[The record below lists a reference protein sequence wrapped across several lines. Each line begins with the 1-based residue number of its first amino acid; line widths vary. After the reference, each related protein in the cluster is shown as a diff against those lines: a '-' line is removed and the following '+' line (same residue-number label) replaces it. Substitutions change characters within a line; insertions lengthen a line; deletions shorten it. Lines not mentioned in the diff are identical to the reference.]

1 MTSETHGRFKRWF
14 WRPPRPHGEVIADRQ
29 VSNLELLYDLV
40 YVALIGQAAHHLAE
54 HVTFRG
60 LAEFAVVFT
69 LIWIAWINGSLYLE
83 LHGRQDG
90 RTRSI
95 VFAQMGILVLLAVF
109 TADAADGGGWGFAV
123 VYATYQVVQT
133 WLWSSVWRQDRRDH
147 SEFLGLAGGYVAG
160 MAVSVA
166 VILASALLPA
176 APRLVVWAGLG
187 VAWIVGIVLAAR
199 SSRVGLGLTPTD
211 SLVERFGLF
220 TIIVLGELVIGV
232 VDGLS
237 GAERDAKTIITGMLA
252 LSMGFGFWWI
262 YFDLV
267 GRRLPRA
274 ERLALANWVMSH
286 LPITLAITAAGAG
299 MVSLIGHAHDA
310 STPAGTSWLLAG
322 AVAAGL
328 LALVLTQQTL
338 ADAARLSLVFHPL
351 RLALS
356 AGAAAAL
363 IVGWLRPAPGCSR
376 CCWWRSSPRSGS
388 TPSAASCAPTPGA
401 NHDRRAPGANGS
413 AADRPPMVASI
424 GELDLPSRRIAI
436 CSAAAQPADRGR
448 GELTNGGDDQ
458 IRGLD
463 QLGRR
468 RISAVGDGHHPH
480 ARRGGRSQAVGRVLH
495 RRAAVRGHPEAAGH
509 LQVHIGSRLAPG
521 DLLARHGGPK
531 APGQPG
537 SVQDQLD
544 DGPVGRAGQPQRPVL
559 GQLPDHLHR
568 PRYQRQRLLIA
579 GGDPGHRLG
588 DDRGRRHRHAELL
601 GHVSRPL
608 RGAHAHHGG
617 RRPRD
622 PVASPGTDQPLADG
636 VPDLLAL
643 DQDPVEVEDDRFQRP
658 PSRRAAG

>member
-322 AVAAGL
+322 AVATGL

-338 ADAARLSLVFHPL
+338 ADAERLSLVFHPL

-363 IVGWLRPAPGCSR
+363 IVGWLRPAP
-376 CCWWRSSPRSGS
+376 W
-388 TPSAASCAPTPGA
+388 
-401 NHDRRAPGANGS
+401 
-413 AADRPPMVASI
+413 
-424 GELDLPSRRIAI
+424 
-436 CSAAAQPADRGR
+436 
-448 GELTNGGDDQ
+448 
-458 IRGLD
+458 
-463 QLGRR
+463 
-468 RISAVGDGHHPH
+468 
-480 ARRGGRSQAVGRVLH
+480 
-495 RRAAVRGHPEAAGH
+495 
-509 LQVHIGSRLAPG
+509 
-521 DLLARHGGPK
+521 
-531 APGQPG
+531 
-537 SVQDQLD
+537 
-544 DGPVGRAGQPQRPVL
+544 
-559 GQLPDHLHR
+559 
-568 PRYQRQRLLIA
+568 
-579 GGDPGHRLG
+579 
-588 DDRGRRHRHAELL
+588 
-601 GHVSRPL
+601 
-608 RGAHAHHGG
+608 
-617 RRPRD
+617 
-622 PVASPGTDQPLADG
+622 
-636 VPDLLAL
+636 LLAL
-643 DQDPVEVEDDRFQRP
+643 LLVAILSAVWFYAVSRFL
-658 PSRRAAG
+658 RADAWGEP